1 MISTSPTAPPPRR
14 DGELERAL
22 DGAVQK
28 YRDEGDGP
36 ELLRALDALVQG
48 RNADEL
54 VAAAEP
60 YRQVPEIAGPIY
72 EHVVAEQPGN
82 ARALV
87 ALANAWWLTGRG
99 PEVVGDLATRA
110 IAADP
115 ASRGAWHLWCL
126 SEGDP
131 RARVARW
138 RQVVTRFPEDD
149 LARASLADNLASLA
163 GAEHDLDAL
172 DGAIHEFEMLL
183 ERSAQPEQRASLEA
197 ALQSLRSW
205 KL

>member
-1 MISTSPTAPPPRR
+1 MISTSPAAAHR
-14 DGELERAL
+14 DDDLQRAL

-28 YRDEGDGP
+28 YREDGDGP
-36 ELLRALDALVQG
+36 ELLRAIDVIAVG
-48 RNADEL
+48 RSADDL
-54 VAAAEP
+54 VAAVEP
-60 YRQVPEIAGPIY
+60 YRQIPEIAGPVY
-72 EHVVAEQPGN
+72 EYVVAAQPDN

-87 ALANAWWLTGRG
+87 SLANAYWLTGRG
-99 PEVVGDLATRA
+99 PDVVGEVASRA
-110 IAADP
+110 IECDP
-115 ASRGAWHLWCL
+115 SNRGAWHLWSL

-163 GAEHDLDAL
+163 GAEHDMEAL
-172 DGAIHEFEMLL
+172 DDAIAQFETLKARA
-183 ERSAQPEQRASLEA
+183 EHPEQRASIEG
-197 ALQSLRSW
+197 ALKSLRGW